1 MAERRKEE
9 EHFLLNLKKLAGSHR
24 VDPVKFSKRVNG
36 RAGFLVTMFAVLFII
51 LIVKVGSI
59 MIEKGDDYKMQV
71 LSQQQYSSTEIPY
84 KRGAILD
91 RNGAVLAQSEKVYKL
106 ILDSKLVL
114 EGEKKNG
121 NMDATITEIA
131 DKFDLD
137 KKYLRDYINENP
149 TDQYKVIKREVS
161 YNEKISYEE
170 GIKNKNKELRRSASE
185 NEGGLDKKSL
195 INDSAVSFESYYKRV
210 YPAGALA
217 GDVLGYVSDSKGRY
231 GLEGFYDDEL
241 TGRNGREYGYLTDDN
256 ALERTVISAVD
267 GYNLVTSIDSYI
279 QKVCEDKIRKY
290 NEEHANE
297 FREGEP
303 GSENTGVIIENVN
316 TGEIIAMASYP
327 YYDPNNPKDLSMYDD
342 ATVSSMRAA
351 AAEKY
356 SLSENE
362 AIDDAVSAELWKNF
376 CTQQSYEPGSVG
388 KTFTL
393 AAGLDTG
400 AVHDSDIYECGGHL
414 TFGEGARAVT
424 IHCHNRYGDGT
435 LTVKQA
441 LEKSCNVALMKMGQ
455 KIGKEDFLKY
465 SRNFGFGLKTNID
478 LEGEMVTSSLVF
490 NERTMGTT
498 ELMTSTFGQ
507 GYNVTMIET
516 VNAFSSIVN
525 GGTLYKPHVV
535 SRLEDQGGNVV
546 KTIKPEVVR
555 RVISE
560 EVSKQMIE
568 YCIGVVDEGTGTRAK
583 PAGYRIGGKTGT
595 AEYSGKGKV
604 DYTVSFMG
612 FAPADDP
619 QIAIYVVIDRPN
631 TSSQEYGT
639 RYACLLCR
647 DILNEVL
654 PYMHVPK
661 TEIISD
667 EERAEQDIP
676 DTASLYPS
684 VSQDSVSEDEAVSG
698 NASLSAD
705 EVGPL
710 IERAGE

>member
-1 MAERRKEE
+1 
-9 EHFLLNLKKLAGSHR
+9 
-24 VDPVKFSKRVNG
+24 
-36 RAGFLVTMFAVLFII
+36 
-51 LIVKVGSI
+51 
-59 MIEKGDDYKMQV
+59 
-71 LSQQQYSSTEIPY
+71 
-84 KRGAILD
+84 
-91 RNGAVLAQSEKVYKL
+91 
-106 ILDSKLVL
+106 
-114 EGEKKNG
+114 
-121 NMDATITEIA
+121 
-131 DKFDLD
+131 
-137 KKYLRDYINENP
+137 
-149 TDQYKVIKREVS
+149 
-161 YNEKISYEE
+161 
-170 GIKNKNKELRRSASE
+170 
-185 NEGGLDKKSL
+185 
-195 INDSAVSFESYYKRV
+195 
-210 YPAGALA
+210 
-217 GDVLGYVSDSKGRY
+217 
-231 GLEGFYDDEL
+231 
-241 TGRNGREYGYLTDDN
+241 
-256 ALERTVISAVD
+256 
-267 GYNLVTSIDSYI
+267 
-279 QKVCEDKIRKY
+279 
-290 NEEHANE
+290 
-297 FREGEP
+297 
-303 GSENTGVIIENVN
+303 
-316 TGEIIAMASYP
+316 
-327 YYDPNNPKDLSMYDD
+327 
-342 ATVSSMRAA
+342 
-351 AAEKY
+351 
-356 SLSENE
+356 
-362 AIDDAVSAELWKNF
+362 
-376 CTQQSYEPGSVG
+376 
-388 KTFTL
+388 
-393 AAGLDTG
+393 
-400 AVHDSDIYECGGHL
+400 
-414 TFGEGARAVT
+414 
-424 IHCHNRYGDGT
+424 
-435 LTVKQA
+435 
-441 LEKSCNVALMKMGQ
+441 MKMGQ

-705 EVGPL
+705 EAGPL